1 ASERSRSAPD
11 NSTPLPME
19 APMKRYLPTVLL
31 AVLLLGS
38 GWAQDAPKND
48 RDRIQ
53 GTWVR
58 MWAVYDGE
66 DLPDEGIQATFK
78 GDRMTLILGKDRK
91 QEWTFK
97 LDPDRK
103 PKEIT
108 LRADGKEL
116 KGIYDFGGYRLGGEY
131 LQMCF
136 SAPGGERPK
145 ELWFKKGSKTLF

>member
-1 ASERSRSAPD
+1 
-11 NSTPLPME
+11 
-19 APMKRYLPTVLL
+19 MKQCLLAALL
-31 AVLLLGS
+31 AVLLFGN
-38 GWAQDAPKND
+38 GWAQDTPEND

-58 MWAVYDGE
+58 SWAVYDGK
-66 DLPDEGIQATFK
+66 DLLDEGIQATFK
-78 GDRMTLILGKDRK
+78 GDRMTLILGKDKK

-97 LDPDRK
+97 LDPNRK

-116 KGIYDFGGYRLGGEY
+116 KGIYRLGGYRLGGEY

-136 SAPGGERPK
+136 GAPGGERPK
-145 ELWFKKGSKTLF
+145 VLWYKKGSKTLFLWLDPEGKKRR